1 MIRVFVVSSSAVA
14 RAGLAA
20 LIEASPPLVLAG
32 TASEVP
38 ADLSGPGLAFKAGG
52 HPPDVLVVEL
62 EEDEMGAITEMDPG
76 EAPPIV
82 LLASDPPPSW
92 VAEALRAGVQAVL
105 PRSTSA
111 AELAA
116 AIEAAAAGL
125 IVLHPDTA
133 KGLLDEALLDE
144 VPDRAA
150 PRAAAGQI
158 GSAAEPLTP
167 RELQILGMLAQ
178 GLGNKQIAWQLKISE
193 HTVKFHLAS
202 IFGKL
207 GASTRTEAVTQGLRR
222 GLIML

>member
-1 MIRVFVVSSSAVA
+1 
-14 RAGLAA
+14 
-20 LIEASPPLVLAG
+20 
-32 TASEVP
+32 
-38 ADLSGPGLAFKAGG
+38 
-52 HPPDVLVVEL
+52 
-62 EEDEMGAITEMDPG
+62 MGAITEADFG
-76 EAPPIV
+76 RAPPIV

-92 VAEALRAGVQAVL
+92 TAEALRAGVRVAL

-111 AELAA
+111 SELVA

-125 IVLHPDTA
+125 IVLHPDA
-133 KGLLDEALLDE
+133 VKGLLDE
-144 VPDRAA
+144 VPDGAA
-150 PRAAAGQI
+150 PMAAGGRI
-158 GSAAEPLTP
+158 ELGAVEALTP